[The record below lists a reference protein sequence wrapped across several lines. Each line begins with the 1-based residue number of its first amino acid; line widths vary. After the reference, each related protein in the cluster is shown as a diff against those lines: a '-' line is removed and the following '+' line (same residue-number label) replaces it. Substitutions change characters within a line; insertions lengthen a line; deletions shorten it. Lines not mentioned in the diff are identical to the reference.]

1 MIRTEALCK
10 YFPSDGRE
18 VKAVDGLSLEV
29 KQGEVFGF
37 LGPNGAGKTTTVRM
51 LTCLIGPSA
60 GRAWVN
66 DLEVGKADLA
76 IQSQVGI
83 LTESP
88 GLYDRLSARYNLEFF
103 ADMYGVKD
111 VKGQV
116 EKYLRLL
123 DLWNRRDSEAGTLS
137 KGMKQKLAIARA
149 LLHEPPVVFMDEPTA
164 ALDPEA
170 AKTVRDF
177 IETLRGQGRTIFL
190 CTHNLDEAERLCDR
204 IGVFRQRL
212 IAVDTPD
219 ALRRQLFG
227 RQTVVHLGSPAAGS
241 EIESLAATVR
251 AMPFV
256 QHVELLP
263 TDDWQ
268 AGGRL
273 VISLDDP
280 ALRNPAIVQTLVG
293 QGAQI
298 QFVNELKHTLE
309 DVYLSLMPMAPT
321 APGKEARDEA
331 VPSRRRSRMGRHAA
345 QPIGVLRRHLCA
357 GADGRDSGHHA
368 FHHGARSGQRP
379 GFTGDGPPSG

>member
-1 MIRTEALCK
+1 MIRTEGLCK
-10 YFPSDGRE
+10 YFSSSGKEGKE
-18 VKAVDGLSLEV
+18 VRAVDGLSLEV

-123 DLWNRRDSEAGTLS
+123 DLWDRRDSEAGTFS

-149 LLHEPPVVFMDEPTA
+149 LLHEPPVVFLDEPTS

-190 CTHNLDEAERLCDR
+190 CTHNLDEAERLCER

-227 RQTVVHLGSPAAGS
+227 RQTVVHLASPAAGS

-256 QHVELLP
+256 THVEHLAP
-263 TDDWQ
+263 VDAQD
-268 AGGRL
+268 GGRL

-280 ALRNPAIVQTLVG
+280 ALRNPAIVHALVG

-298 QFVNELKHTLE
+298 QFVNELKHSLE
-309 DVYLSLMPMAPT
+309 DVYLSLMNNGVEGT
-321 APGKEARDEA
+321 PG
-331 VPSRRRSRMGRHAA
+331 GA
-345 QPIGVLRRHLCA
+345 Q
-357 GADGRDSGHHA
+357 
-368 FHHGARSGQRP
+368 
-379 GFTGDGPPSG
+379 